1 MDKEVILATL
11 RKHAP
16 ELKAAGLAHLRV
28 FGSVVRGEASSH
40 SDIDLL
46 ADFEPSSPI
55 TLITMGRL
63 QSRLADLLGANVD
76 LSSADWMK
84 DPVRNQALQEAV
96 LAF

>member
-28 FGSVVRGEASSH
+28 FGSVVRGEASSQ

>member
-28 FGSVVRGEASSH
+28 FGSVVRGEASSK

-55 TLITMGRL
+55 TLVTMGSL